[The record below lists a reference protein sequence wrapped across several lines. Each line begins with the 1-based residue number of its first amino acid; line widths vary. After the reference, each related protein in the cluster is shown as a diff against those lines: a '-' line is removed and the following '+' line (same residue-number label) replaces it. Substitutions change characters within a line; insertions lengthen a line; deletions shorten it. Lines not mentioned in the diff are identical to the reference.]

1 MTLRPKT
8 AAPLGESVCHKKLP
22 KVVLLSCYNSLS
34 IDEKSLKN
42 IKIDLEI
49 TFNVLQ
55 MTLGPKTPAPLC
67 LTWKKYQNLYMFLS
81 SSSYNSLSIADKAVK
96 KI

>member
-8 AAPLGESVCHKKLP
+8 AAPLSESVCHKKLP
-22 KVVLLSCYNSLS
+22 KFVLLSCYNSLS

-42 IKIDLEI
+42 IKIDLGI

-67 LTWKKYQNLYMFLS
+67 LT
-81 SSSYNSLSIADKAVK
+81 
-96 KI
+96 